1 MATVRTTGPV
11 ANARAPAPADA
22 VAIISITT
30 TFLHTNS
37 SSCYEETS
45 HRKKSSKQQM
55 AKPQKMERKNSATE
69 LMHTNNNLA
78 CNELAFFRGLAVLLQ
93 RQDTT
98 GRRISGN
105 STGSSTSI
113 EIAAQQHILLH
124 PQKQTNHGFFFSL
137 FPNFVISKIWGI
149 FPKNLHPQK

>member
-1 MATVRTTGPV
+1 
-11 ANARAPAPADA
+11 
-22 VAIISITT
+22 
-30 TFLHTNS
+30 
-37 SSCYEETS
+37 
-45 HRKKSSKQQM
+45 M

-78 CNELAFFRGLAVLLQ
+78 CNELAFFSGLVVVLQ

-113 EIAAQQHILLH
+113 EIAAQQDILLH
-124 PQKQTNHGFFFSL
+124 PQKQNNKETNQPRSFFLSLSQFCDMENLGNFSK
-137 FPNFVISKIWGI
+137 KIAP
-149 FPKNLHPQK
+149 PKMKETSS